1 MGGVIDA
8 DALRG
13 RTKIFAVR
21 VIQLVRRLPKG
32 VAETVLGKQLIRSA
46 TSIGANYRA
55 ACRARSRAEFAA
67 KMQIVQ
73 EEADETQYWL
83 ELLLLIG
90 GGPEQE
96 LLQLRAEST
105 ELSAIFTAS
114 IATVRRNKAR

>member
-1 MGGVIDA
+1 MDA

-83 ELLLLIG
+83 ELLTGIVG
-90 GGPEQE
+90 NQSEE
-96 LLQLRAEST
+96 LSHLRIEST

-114 IATVRRNKAR
+114 IATIRKNKKP

>member
-1 MGGVIDA
+1 MDA
-8 DALRG
+8 DTLRG
-13 RTKIFAVR
+13 RTKVFAVR
-21 VIQLVRRLPKG
+21 VIQLVQKLPKG
-32 VAETVLGKQLIRSA
+32 VAEAVLAKQLIRSA

-83 ELLLLIG
+83 ELLLAAG
-90 GGPEQE
+90 GGPGQE
-96 LLQLRAEST
+96 LMQLHVEST